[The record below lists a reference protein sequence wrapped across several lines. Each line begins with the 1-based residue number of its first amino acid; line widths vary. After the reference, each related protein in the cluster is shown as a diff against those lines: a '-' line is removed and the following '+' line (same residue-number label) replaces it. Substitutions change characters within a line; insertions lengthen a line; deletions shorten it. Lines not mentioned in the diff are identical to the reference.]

1 MKTVDTKS
9 YLDALCEIAAQGNC
23 VTTVVAGASMTPFLS
38 GGRDYVYLEAPS
50 QKLKKGDIVLF
61 VRDDGRYIL
70 HRIRYIRKDGY
81 YMVGDRQTVTE
92 GPVQKEQIKA
102 LVTGAKRKGKE
113 LSPKSPLWLF
123 FSKVW
128 IRMVPLRPTILSLLY
143 PSNKSK

>member
-1 MKTVDTKS
+1 MKTIDTKS

-23 VTTVVAGASMTPFLS
+23 VSTVVSGASMTPFLS

-50 QKLKKGDIVLF
+50 RKLKKGDIVLF

-92 GPVQKEQIKA
+92 GPVQKKQIKA

-143 PSNKSK
+143 PANKSK

>member
-1 MKTVDTKS
+1 MKTIDTKS
-9 YLDALCEIAAQGNC
+9 YLDALCEIANQGNC
-23 VTTVVAGASMTPFLS
+23 VSTVVAGASMTPFLS
-38 GGRDYVYLEAPS
+38 GGRDFVYLESPS
-50 QKLKKGDIVLF
+50 RKLRKGDIVLF
-61 VRDDGRYIL
+61 LRDDGRYVL

-92 GPVQKEQIKA
+92 GPVTPSQIKA

-128 IRMVPLRPTILSLLY
+128 IRIVPLRPASLATLY
-143 PSNKSK
+143 PPRIQH